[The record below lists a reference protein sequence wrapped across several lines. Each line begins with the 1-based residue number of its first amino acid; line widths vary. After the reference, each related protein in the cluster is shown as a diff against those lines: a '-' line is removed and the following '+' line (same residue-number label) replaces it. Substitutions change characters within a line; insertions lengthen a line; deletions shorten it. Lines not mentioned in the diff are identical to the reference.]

1 MALAAACGSSAR
13 DAGNSEVEK
22 KKKLT
27 LPRAQF
33 LFSHHPIESM
43 DGVLRSFEKSF
54 SCFFLRRRR
63 QSTVRLVGFSGTDG
77 EALIYF
83 TLIPKKSV

>member
-1 MALAAACGSSAR
+1 MQEIQKWRRKKNLLYLAH
-13 DAGNSEVEK
+13 N
-22 KKKLT
+22 
-27 LPRAQF
+27 F
-33 LFSHHPIESM
+33 LFSQHPIESM

-77 EALIYF
+77 EALIHF